1 MLTRY
6 KKGEIFYF
14 EAKLPVFKT
23 QLPRKKR
30 LSFPENQ
37 SDFFSNP
44 ISDLPLSK
52 NMWVPAIEAIKT
64 DNLSWIENNRKTFVH
79 FFSEENL
86 ESRGKLNS
94 KALEYHYRE
103 RLFKIFLSR
112 DYDGLEL
119 PLDIGSKWIENAA
132 ALESN
137 WGWLLAI
144 GVGGAYF
151 ANFMPEEIAKKYF
164 SPENAL
170 VAGSGKPSGEAL
182 KIPGGNWQVKGYWSY
197 CSGSEQAS
205 LFTAVAL
212 KENVPTA
219 FILPVEN
226 GKIHRDWNAIGL
238 PLTCSH
244 SISAKAAKIPE
255 DYFFNLGSTPR
266 KSGYPLGKYP
276 FLLFALSCFVPVIV
290 GISRAFWMETG
301 DYLKKKES
309 LWQQYQIERW
319 KYISKKQRYFL
330 EEQEILKRKFY
341 ALQENSWRSLLKN
354 EDIGEKELGAQGL
367 KLAEFCFNSCGSVMP
382 ELGME
387 VLDKSNSVQRLWQ
400 DLQTAFQHMIFH
412 QFQK

>member
-1 MLTRY
+1 
-6 KKGEIFYF
+6 
-14 EAKLPVFKT
+14 
-23 QLPRKKR
+23 
-30 LSFPENQ
+30 
-37 SDFFSNP
+37 
-44 ISDLPLSK
+44 
-52 NMWVPAIEAIKT
+52 MWVPAIEAIKT
-64 DNLSWIENNRKTFVH
+64 GNLSWIENNRKAFVL

-86 ESRGKLNS
+86 EYRGKLNS

-112 DYDGLEL
+112 DYNGLEL
-119 PLDIGSKWIENAA
+119 PLDTGSKWIENAA
-132 ALESN
+132 TLEPN

-151 ANFMPEEIAKKYF
+151 ADFMPEEIANKYF

-182 KIPGGNWQVKGYWSY
+182 KIADGNWQVNGSWSY

-205 LFTAVAL
+205 LFTAVTL

-219 FILPVEN
+219 FILPVKN

-244 SISAKAAKIPE
+244 SISAKAAEIPE
-255 DYFFNLGSTPR
+255 DNFFNLGSTPR
-266 KSGYPLGKYP
+266 KSGYPLGNYP

-309 LWQQYQIERW
+309 LWQQYQPERW
-319 KYISKKQRYFL
+319 KYISKKQRHFI
-330 EEQEILKRKFY
+330 EGQEILKRKFY

-367 KLAEFCFNSCGSVMP
+367 KLAEFCFNSCSSVMP

-387 VLDKSNSVQRLWQ
+387 VLDKSNPVQRLWQ